1 MNKFKIEVYLSLNTL
16 TGEEFSETE
25 PFMHLSNHG
34 VNNFW
39 NTFNVDSKNER
50 KLQQIVFGFLDMCIW
65 IGSKVL
71 RKTNKCIMLIN
82 QVLSTTLL
90 V

>member
-1 MNKFKIEVYLSLNTL
+1 M

-50 KLQQIVFGFLDMCIW
+50 KLQKIVFGFLDMCIW
-65 IGSKVL
+65 IGSGRFSNATRILGSQVVKE
-71 RKTNKCIMLIN
+71 NK
-82 QVLSTTLL
+82 
-90 V
+90 